1 MVYILVNDIFSF
13 WQNNQHLHSKL
24 ETVLQIFWFSMF
36 IREVQDF
43 LWQGLEINLLAI
55 VFAYRV
61 CSVFIITF
69 YKKFNYK
76 YLYAEN
82 IF

>member
-1 MVYILVNDIFSF
+1 MTSLASGKTTNIYT
-13 WQNNQHLHSKL
+13 QKL
-24 ETVLQIFWFSMF
+24 ETVLQIIWFSMF
-36 IREVQDF
+36 IRKVQDF